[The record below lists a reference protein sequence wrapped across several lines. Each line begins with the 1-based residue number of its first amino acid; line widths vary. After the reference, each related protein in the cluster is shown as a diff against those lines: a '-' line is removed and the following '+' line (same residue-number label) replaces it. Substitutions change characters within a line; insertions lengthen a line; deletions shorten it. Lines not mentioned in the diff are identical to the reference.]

1 MLSSCIIK
9 ASSSELMTWTLEDLD
24 EDLELT
30 LLVLDGLLGGAR
42 LLESFDL
49 IPTSVDGDLDGDD
62 DFSIL
67 VEICDML
74 DLKIEHM
81 IIEHTYDTYQVS
93 LILNHSIKTIVFR
106 WMSLF
111 DCSLTPQKQQTTVS
125 NGDCCLC
132 CERACQGGGP
142 AELDNLPT

>member
-1 MLSSCIIK
+1 
-9 ASSSELMTWTLEDLD
+9 MTWTLEELDLD

-49 IPTSVDGDLDGDD
+49 ILLIDGLLEMKIATSVDGDLDLDDSDVDGDG

-67 VEICDML
+67 VEICDMW
-74 DLKIEHM
+74 DLKIKHM

-93 LILNHSIKTIVFR
+93 LILNHSIKTIVCR

-111 DCSLTPQKQQTTVS
+111 DCSLTPQKQQITVS
-125 NGDCCLC
+125 NGDCC
-132 CERACQGGGP
+132 
-142 AELDNLPT
+142 

>member
-1 MLSSCIIK
+1 
-9 ASSSELMTWTLEDLD
+9 MTWTLEDLD

-49 IPTSVDGDLDGDD
+49 ILLIDGLLEMIIPTSVDGDLDGDD
-62 DFSIL
+62 DFSII

-93 LILNHSIKTIVFR
+93 LILNNSIKTIVCR

-111 DCSLTPQKQQTTVS
+111 DCSLTPQKQQITVS
-125 NGDCCLC
+125 NGDCC
-132 CERACQGGGP
+132 
-142 AELDNLPT
+142 

>member
-1 MLSSCIIK
+1 
-9 ASSSELMTWTLEDLD
+9 MTWTLEDLD

-93 LILNHSIKTIVFR
+93 LILNHSLKTIVCR

-125 NGDCCLC
+125 NVDCC
-132 CERACQGGGP
+132 
-142 AELDNLPT
+142 

>member
-1 MLSSCIIK
+1 
-9 ASSSELMTWTLEDLD
+9 MTWTLEDLD

-49 IPTSVDGDLDGDD
+49 ILLIDGLLDMKIPGDD

-81 IIEHTYDTYQVS
+81 IIEHTLHT
-93 LILNHSIKTIVFR
+93 IRIKF
-106 WMSLF
+106 
-111 DCSLTPQKQQTTVS
+111 P
-125 NGDCCLC
+125 
-132 CERACQGGGP
+132 
-142 AELDNLPT
+142 